1 MTIKRSKRVAKSL
14 IMVVLLSSFTVSPSY
29 GLDNSDPYF
38 SECYRIGDLAKKV
51 EYGQFTV
58 NFAVFVASKSQKTKK
73 QKLEHQKFK
82 IEEKKLRESFNVF
95 NSDVKC
101 ESLRVDQWLSIRE
114 DRLNALKTAEEYITK
129 MMQKYPFTTIQCF
142 KNGIPQDVN
151 GINPVCP
158 KGFKRI

>member
-1 MTIKRSKRVAKSL
+1 MKRVAKSL
-14 IMVVLLSSFTVSPSY
+14 ILVVLLSSFTVSPSY

-38 SECYRIGDLAKKV
+38 SECYRIGDLAKRA

-58 NFAVFVASKSQKTKK
+58 NFAMFVASKSLKSRK
-73 QKLEHQKFK
+73 QKLEHQKLK
-82 IEEKKLRESFNVF
+82 VEEKRLRESFVIY
-95 NSDVKC
+95 NSDVRC

-114 DRLNALKTAEEYITK
+114 DRLDALKTAEEYIVK

-142 KNGIPQDVN
+142 KNGIPKDVN

-158 KGFKRI
+158 KGFKKI

>member
-1 MTIKRSKRVAKSL
+1 MKKVAKYL

-29 GLDNSDPYF
+29 GLDDSDPYF
-38 SECYRIGDLAKKV
+38 SECYRIGNLAKRV
-51 EYGQFTV
+51 EYLQFTN
-58 NFAVFVASKSQKTKK
+58 NFLMFVVSKSLKTKK
-73 QKLEHQKFK
+73 QKLEHQKLK
-82 IEEKKLRESFNVF
+82 IEEKKLRESFNIF

-114 DRLNALKTAEEYITK
+114 DRLNALKTAEEYITE

-142 KNGIPQDVN
+142 RNGIPQDVN

-158 KGFKRI
+158 KGFKKL

>member
-1 MTIKRSKRVAKSL
+1 MKRVAKCL
-14 IMVVLLSSFTVSPSY
+14 IMAVLLSAFTVSPSY

-38 SECYRIGDLAKKV
+38 SECYRIGDLVKKV
-51 EYGQFTV
+51 EYSQFTV
-58 NFAVFVASKSQKTKK
+58 NFAMFIASKSLKTKK
-73 QKLEHQKFK
+73 QKLEHQKLK
-82 IEEKKLRESFNVF
+82 TEEKKLRESFNIF

-114 DRLNALKTAEEYITK
+114 DRLNSLKTAEEYMIK
-129 MMQKYPFTTIQCF
+129 MIQKYPFTTIQCF

-158 KGFKRI
+158 KGFKKL

>member
-1 MTIKRSKRVAKSL
+1 VKKVAKYL

-29 GLDNSDPYF
+29 GLDDSDPYF
-38 SECYRIGDLAKKV
+38 SECYRIGNLAKRV
-51 EYGQFTV
+51 EYLQFTN
-58 NFAVFVASKSQKTKK
+58 NFLMFVVSKSLKTKK
-73 QKLEHQKFK
+73 QKLEHQKLK
-82 IEEKKLRESFNVF
+82 IEEKKLRESFNIF

-114 DRLNALKTAEEYITK
+114 DRLNALKTAEEYITE

-142 KNGIPQDVN
+142 RNGIPQDVN

-158 KGFKRI
+158 KGFKKL